1 MLNYLT
7 RNGYVVLTAAV
18 LAAVVHRAS
27 IRSERPRGASGFD
40 SSAEVVLGSLNVSVD
55 EHVLGVAFAP
65 DGRAVATG
73 TRAGQVTVWTATGDR
88 RLAWH
93 AHPKP
98 VCALCFLIDSQSLVS
113 VDREGALRMWSLST
127 GEAVLRAE
135 AQGRGPAISA
145 AAAPD
150 GKTVAVGCVG
160 RVALWDVS
168 SSALTPVDEL
178 SAPGFPIN
186 AVTFSADGSTIAA
199 SNGGNGDAVVWRRG
213 SAGDERIPVSPEFH
227 ARGLRFAADGTTL
240 EAVDTDGY
248 VTRGQA
254 GGPPQVLGRLSGRAI
269 RQAAHAPGGEKLVVA
284 YMDGT
289 ARLVTDPVGGA
300 ER

>member
-1 MLNYLT
+1 MLNCLT
-7 RNGYVVLTAAV
+7 RTGYVVLAVAV
-18 LAAVVHRAS
+18 LAAVYRAS
-27 IRSERPRGASGFD
+27 LRSERPRGPSGFD

-88 RLAWH
+88 FLVWQ

-98 VCALCFLIDSQSLVS
+98 VCALCFLTDSQSLVS
-113 VDREGALRMWSLST
+113 VDREGTLRMWSLST
-127 GEAVLRAE
+127 GAAVLRAE
-135 AQGRGPAISA
+135 AQGGGPAISA

-160 RVALWDVS
+160 RVTLWHAD
-168 SSALTPVDEL
+168 SSALTPVAEL
-178 SAPGFPIN
+178 TAPAFPIN
-186 AVTFSADGSTIAA
+186 AVTFSANGGTIAA
-199 SNGGNGDAVVWRRG
+199 SSSGNGDAVVWRRG
-213 SAGDERIPVSPEFH
+213 SAGDERVPVSPEFH
-227 ARGLRFAADGTTL
+227 ARGLRFTADGATL

-248 VTRGQA
+248 VTRGRA
-254 GGPPQVLGRLSGRAI
+254 GGPPQVLGRLSGQAI
-269 RQAAHAPGGEKLVVA
+269 RQAAHAPGGRKLVIA

-289 ARLVTDPVGGA
+289 ARLVTDPVGVA